1 MATRQQVS
9 GWIRTRWQLVADLAM
24 QGLLVGL
31 FLVSGAVPET
41 GGLLGLLLGTAQI
54 LPLLV
59 RRQAPG
65 AVLAVVALAT
75 SAQML
80 LGMSRTVGY
89 LPALLAIYTAAGSR
103 SSPVRWWVCAAATV
117 SVAAASLPGRGPV
130 EGFLLA
136 VVAFTLAWL
145 AGAERGQQLRR
156 RTALVAER
164 TRLRLEQRIAEENRV
179 AAEEREL
186 LARRLHDTL
195 AHTLTVMVVQTEALR
210 CTGELSPAQRERVDR
225 VLDAGRTALTEIRHA
240 IADLDTRATST
251 AGDNLRERLDELR
264 AAGLDLPADLP
275 PMLAGLPEPLRPV
288 LHRLIGEVTTN
299 ALRHDGPG
307 SRLEIWAEP
316 ATGQLQV
323 TTVSHRSNSFSND
336 QRGVGHAGESGGYG
350 LRSLGQDVKA
360 YGGELT
366 YGPVAPDRWRV
377 TARFHIPAECIPE
390 PIPQKADQDLDILPL
405 LREGDSHPRG

>member
-1 MATRQQVS
+1 MT
-9 GWIRTRWQLVADLAM
+9 GWLRTRWQLVADLAM

-41 GGLLGLLLGTAQI
+41 GGLLGVLLAAAQI

-89 LPALLAIYTAAGSR
+89 LPALLAIYSAAGSR
-103 SSPVRWWVCAAATV
+103 SSSVRWGVCTGATV
-117 SVAAASLPGRGPV
+117 SVAGASLPGRGPV

-164 TRLRLEQRIAEENRV
+164 TRLRLEQRIAEESRV
-179 AAEEREL
+179 AAEDREL

-210 CTGELSPAQRERVDR
+210 CTGELSPAQRDRVDR
-225 VLDAGRTALTEIRHA
+225 VLGAGRAALTEIRHA
-240 IADLDTRATST
+240 IAELDRRATST
-251 AGDNLRERLDELR
+251 VGDNLPERLDELR
-264 AAGLDLPADLP
+264 AAGLDLPVDVPMLLADLP
-275 PMLAGLPEPLRPV
+275 GRLRPV
-288 LHRLIGEVTTN
+288 LHRLIGEVATN

-307 SRLEIWAEP
+307 SRLEITVRPEP
-316 ATGQLQV
+316 DQIRVA
-323 TTVSHRSNSFSND
+323 TVSHPATPPRSPTP
-336 QRGVGHAGESGGYG
+336 SGTQGYG
-350 LRSLGQDVKA
+350 LRSLGADVA
-360 YGGELT
+360 LAGGVLS
-366 YGPVAPDRWRV
+366 YGPVPRNGWRV
-377 TARFHIPAECIPE
+377 VATFPDDGHRSSTTSPTPA
-390 PIPQKADQDLDILPL
+390 A
-405 LREGDSHPRG
+405 

>member
-1 MATRQQVS
+1 MRNRMA
-9 GWIRTRWQLVADLAM
+9 RWVRAHWQPVVDLAT

-31 FLVSGAVPET
+31 FLVSGAVPAT
-41 GGLLGLLLGTAQI
+41 SGMLGLLLSAAQI

-59 RRQAPG
+59 RRRAPG

-89 LPALLAIYTAAGSR
+89 LPALLAIYSAAGSR
-103 SSPVRWWVCAAATV
+103 SSLVSWGVCAGATV
-117 SVAAASLPGRGPV
+117 SVAGASLPGRGPV

-164 TRLRLEQRIAEENRV
+164 TRLRLEQRIAEESRV
-179 AAEEREL
+179 AAEDREL

-210 CTGELSPAQRERVDR
+210 CTGELSPAQRDRVDR
-225 VLDAGRTALTEIRHA
+225 VLGAGRAALTEIRHA
-240 IADLDTRATST
+240 IAELDRRATST
-251 AGDNLRERLDELR
+251 VGDNLPERLDELR
-264 AAGLDLPADLP
+264 AAGLDLPVDV
-275 PMLAGLPEPLRPV
+275 PMLLAGSPEPLRPV
-288 LHRLIGEVTTN
+288 LHRLIGEVATN

-307 SRLEIWAEP
+307 SRLEITVRPEP
-316 ATGQLQV
+316 DQLRV
-323 TTVSHRSNSFSND
+323 TTVSHPATPPQSPTP
-336 QRGVGHAGESGGYG
+336 SGTQGYG
-350 LRSLGQDVKA
+350 LRSLGADVA
-360 YGGELT
+360 LAGGVLS
-366 YGPVAPDRWRV
+366 YGPVPRDGWRV
-377 TARFHIPAECIPE
+377 VATFPTRVVATFPADGHRSSTTSPT
-390 PIPQKADQDLDILPL
+390 PAA
-405 LREGDSHPRG
+405 